1 MEPTRLETGRDRP
14 GQRIVWRSAGQGT
27 PLVLLHGGMGSWNH
41 WIRNIGPL
49 SDEHRVLAVDMPGF
63 GDSDYPDEG
72 QDPSHLAARLR
83 IGLDELIG
91 RDTRFLLAA
100 FSFGGTVVAQWLRQA
115 PQRVIGLVLV
125 GSSGLGVIRPGRV
138 PLERARGLADEGA
151 RDQAH
156 RRNLARLM
164 ISRLDRVDDEAVR
177 LHAWNQAR
185 GRVQSAQHSLGD
197 TLRQTLAEVPVPLR
211 GIWGEHDVTTP
222 HGNAEVAEIFTRLR
236 GDATRLD
243 SIADAGHWVQY
254 EAADRFNPL
263 MRQAL
268 RELR

>member
-1 MEPTRLETGRDRP
+1 MAIERRETGTDRP
-14 GQRIVWRSAGQGT
+14 GQRIVWHVAGEGE

-41 WIRNIGPL
+41 WIRNIEPL
-49 SDEHRVLAVDMPGF
+49 AREHRVLTVDMPGF
-63 GDSDYPDEG
+63 GESDYPEEG
-72 QDPSHLAARLR
+72 QEPAHLAARLR
-83 IGLDELIG
+83 AGLDELIG
-91 RDTRFLLAA
+91 PDARFRLGA

-138 PLERARGLADEGA
+138 PLERARGLDDPKA
-151 RDQAH
+151 RDEAH

-164 ISRLDRVDDEAVR
+164 LSRLDRVDDEAVR

-197 TLRQTLAEVPVPLR
+197 SLRQALAEVPVPLR

-222 HGNAEVAEIFTRLR
+222 HGNGEVAEIFAQLR
-236 GDATRLD
+236 GSATHLD

-263 MRQAL
+263 MLAAL